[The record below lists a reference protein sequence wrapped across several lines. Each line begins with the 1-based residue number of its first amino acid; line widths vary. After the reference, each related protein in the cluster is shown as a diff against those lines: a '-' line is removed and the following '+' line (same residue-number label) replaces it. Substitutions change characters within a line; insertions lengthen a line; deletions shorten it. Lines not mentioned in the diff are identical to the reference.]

1 VKEAT
6 PMNRMI
12 VFLAAALSAAAGHA
26 LAAMTLTS
34 ADIRPDGPIALQQV
48 FTRCGGRNVS
58 PEVVWSG
65 APPGTKSLVLTMID
79 LDVKPHQ
86 WSHWIVVDLSPTAA
100 AIPHGATTLPG
111 KARAIA
117 NNHGV
122 IGYTGP
128 CPPKG
133 SGIHHYRF
141 TIWAM
146 PTPAMT
152 ITPDAKAD
160 SLAPS
165 LARQAIGSASFVG
178 WVKG

>member
-1 VKEAT
+1 MDRA
-6 PMNRMI
+6 RI
-12 VFLAAALSAAAGHA
+12 FLATVLTAIGGPA

-48 FTRCGGRNVS
+48 YTRCGGQNVS
-58 PEVVWSG
+58 PEVVWSN

-86 WSHWIVVDLSPTAA
+86 WSHWIVVDLPPTAG

-111 KARAIA
+111 KAHAVA

-122 IGYTGP
+122 VGYAGP

-133 SGIHHYRF
+133 SGVHHYRF

-152 ITPDAKAD
+152 IAPDAQAD
-160 SLAPS
+160 TIAPS

-178 WVKG
+178 MVKG